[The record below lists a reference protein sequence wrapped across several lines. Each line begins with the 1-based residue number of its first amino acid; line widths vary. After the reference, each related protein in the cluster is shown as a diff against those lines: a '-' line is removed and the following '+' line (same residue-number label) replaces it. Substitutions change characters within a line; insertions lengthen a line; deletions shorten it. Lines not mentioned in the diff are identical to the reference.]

1 MENLTCTRIY
11 ADESG
16 RSHAEEVRIELCGGH
31 FETSVPPHQ
40 LSAPIG
46 VCQARFSVMPPGWA
60 GDWHPAPGRQYS
72 VHLSGELEVEVG
84 DGRVCRFGPGSVVLL
99 EDVSGQGHRTR
110 VIGEQPV
117 VGVFMQL
124 A

>member
-1 MENLTCTRIY
+1 MNLTCTRIY

-16 RSHAEEVRIELCGGH
+16 QSHAEEVSLELPGDQ
-31 FETSVPPHQ
+31 FETSVPPFQ
-40 LSAPIG
+40 LSAPIA
-46 VCQARFSVMPPGWA
+46 VSLARFSAMPPGWE
-60 GDWHPAPGRQYS
+60 GDWHPAPRRQYS

-84 DGRVCRFGPGSVVLL
+84 DGQVCRFGPGSVVLL
-99 EDVSGQGHRTR
+99 EDLSGQGHRTR

-124 A
+124 L